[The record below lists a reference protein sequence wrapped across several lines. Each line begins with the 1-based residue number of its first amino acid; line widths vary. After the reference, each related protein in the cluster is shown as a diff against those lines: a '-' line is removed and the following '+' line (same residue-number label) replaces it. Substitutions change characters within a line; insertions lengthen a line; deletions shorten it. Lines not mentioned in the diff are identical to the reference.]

1 MRSEQEVD
9 YRLKLAEGFLGES
22 RQDVVLKRWRS
33 AVDNGQ
39 LAIEHAAK
47 AVLATIGPVG
57 KTHNPAI
64 LLQQALQED
73 RFADTLQGQVR
84 RLAELARLMG
94 TDVHIRTDY
103 GIEAEMRTPWDLFKE
118 TDAKEA
124 LKLAEEAVSLARGIE
139 SRLTNEISDE

>member
-1 MRSEQEVD
+1 MRSEQEVA
-9 YRLKLAEGFLGES
+9 YRLKLAQGFLTEC
-22 RQDVVLKRWRS
+22 RQDVALKRWRS

-57 KTHNPAI
+57 RTHNPAI
-64 LLQQALQED
+64 LLQQALQD
-73 RFADTLQGQVR
+73 NRFANTLHGQVR

-94 TDVHIRTDY
+94 LDVHIRTDY

-118 TDAKEA
+118 MDATQA
-124 LKLAEEAVSLARGIE
+124 LKMAEEAVSLAQQIW
-139 SRLTNEISDE
+139 SNLVNE